1 MNTPIVMLL
10 CSMFFLPLSAQ
21 QRRERKSLLHSD
33 PSIIHLT
40 DLPDMQI
47 DLQIIKN
54 APIFSDINAKSKVGE
69 IRANQKVRIE
79 AITDR
84 AYKVRGKGL
93 VNDVSGWVGPSAF
106 ASKDPNFIENLK
118 KFHKRKLEVNK
129 CIADKKVALGMTTE
143 EVTESLGSPK
153 KSTLRQDK
161 TGQSGKW
168 EYIEYDQQ
176 NNYNTIQDPV
186 TGQVFR
192 QLVSVTQIEKNKK
205 AIEFTNGVVSAIED
219 TEDKA
224 GGSLRIVIPPVV
236 FCW

>member
-1 MNTPIVMLL
+1 
-10 CSMFFLPLSAQ
+10 MFLLPLSAQ
-21 QRRERKSLLHSD
+21 QRRERKSLLDSD
-33 PSIIHLT
+33 PSVVHLT
-40 DLPDMQI
+40 GLPDMQI

-54 APIFSDINAKSKVGE
+54 APIFSDINGKSKLGE

-93 VNDVSGWVGPSAF
+93 VNDVAGWVGPTAF

-118 KFHKRKLEVNK
+118 KFHKRQVEVNK
-129 CIADKKVALGMTTE
+129 CIAEKKVALGMTTE
-143 EVTESLGSPK
+143 EVTQALGSPK
-153 KSTLRQDK
+153 KSTLRQEQG
-161 TGQSGKW
+161 GQSGKW

-186 TGQVFR
+186 TGQIFR

-224 GGSLRIVIPPVV
+224 GTLRIVIPPII
-236 FCW
+236 FAW

>member
-1 MNTPIVMLL
+1 MNTPVLLLL
-10 CSMFFLPLSAQ
+10 CSMLLLPASAQ
-21 QRRERKSLLHSD
+21 QRRERKSLIDSD

-54 APIFSDINAKSKVGE
+54 APIFSDIHGKAKLGE

-79 AITDR
+79 AITER

-93 VNDVSGWVGPSAF
+93 DNDVAGWVGSQAF

-118 KFHKRKLEVNK
+118 KFHSRQVEVNK
-129 CIADKKVALGMTTE
+129 CIDEKKVALGMTTQ
-143 EVTESLGSPK
+143 EVTQALGSPK
-153 KSTLRQDK
+153 KSTLRQDQD
-161 TGQSGKW
+161 GQSGKW

-176 NNYNTIQDPV
+176 NNYSTIQDPV
-186 TGQVFR
+186 TGQIYR
-192 QLVSVTQIEKNKK
+192 QLVSVTQIEKSKR

-219 TEDKA
+219 TKDKA
-224 GGSLRIVIPPVV
+224 GTLRIVIPPIV
-236 FCW
+236 FSW